1 MKRAAITSSLSL
13 TILLSLVCAVVAQD
27 KQGASSATNKSQ
39 TANSKNTPTEKSSAE
54 KQKAANPTPQGQS
67 GAQPNTSAKASN
79 QGVQPSAPPSAKLLD
94 LVRANDLLVRVVM
107 QVTGVPTKTQGTLN
121 GAAGSITLRAEF
133 ANGQVASATALVGN
147 DTRNVVLTLTPVT
160 PNDGSLNSPQ
170 TVKEKIGGVDLK
182 GVEGSGAA
190 PAGGGFNPSDKEKR
204 SLPKP
209 GGTAT
214 AISLGGGAPKLIRA
228 TAQLTFNVK
237 QGNQNVVLTDQITR
251 NF

>member
-1 MKRAAITSSLSL
+1 MKSVELKLILSL
-13 TILLSLVCAVVAQD
+13 TLLLSLVGAVGAQD
-27 KQGASSATNKSQ
+27 KKGQSSAAAKTQ
-39 TANSKNTPTEKSSAE
+39 PAPSKKTSDE
-54 KQKAANPTPQGQS
+54 KQKAANTTPQGSSSANQS
-67 GAQPNTSAKASN
+67 AQPGTQAQASN
-79 QGVQPSAPPSAKLLD
+79 NGAKPSAPPSAKLLD
-94 LVRANDLLVRVVM
+94 IVRANDLLVRVVM
-107 QVTGVPTKTQGTLN
+107 QVNGVPTKAQGTLN

-160 PNDGSLNSPQ
+160 PNDGTILNQ
-170 TVKEKIGGVDLK
+170 ETVKEKITGVDPK
-182 GVEGSGAA
+182 GVGGSGAA
-190 PAGGGFNPSDKEKR
+190 PAGGGFNPADKEKR

-214 AISLGGGAPKLIRA
+214 VVSSGGGAPKLIKA

-237 QGNQNVVLTDQITR
+237 QGNQNIVLTDQLTR